1 MMKKTLMIISC
12 VVVTA
17 VVMSTTCSFSEARAR
32 TNDIC
37 LPQSEK
43 AKIVSET
50 KGMDSDDIIDYC
62 VARTCKL
69 LRFSSSNEPIRY
81 HEVSGANCVNYAKL
95 CAAMCDVAL
104 DANGYNCRAT
114 PVVGYVKTMG
124 VNVNTVLSGLLFW
137 SDRWSSFTK
146 DHDFVKIQ
154 FPDKTVY
161 VDASMKDLFGTS
173 QKQTIENE

>member
-1 MMKKTLMIISC
+1 MQTAEVFVEQRADSLPRSVGGELCELCK
-12 VVVTA
+12 VV
-17 VVMSTTCSFSEARAR
+17 C
-32 TNDIC
+32 
-37 LPQSEK
+37 
-43 AKIVSET
+43 
-50 KGMDSDDIIDYC
+50 G
-62 VARTCKL
+62 
-69 LRFSSSNEPIRY
+69 
-81 HEVSGANCVNYAKL
+81 
-95 CAAMCDVAL
+95 DVAL

-161 VDASMKDLFGTS
+161 VDASMKDIFGTS